1 MESQKGPT
9 ASNQDKHP
17 LLYTFDTIGQQT
29 GGKWLYTVITGAIF
43 CLCEVST
50 AICSSEAW
58 LDASPLPRP
67 LPEFAA

>member
-29 GGKWLYTVITGAIF
+29 GGKWLYTEITGAIF
-43 CLCEVST
+43 CFC
-50 AICSSEAW
+50 
-58 LDASPLPRP
+58 
-67 LPEFAA
+67 